1 MNRVGGILNHL
12 SHLTVNLII
21 ENINTA
27 KDVKSTCIYF
37 RIACWLKCRLV
48 DVLIEG
54 SFIWIFAVLSWFSIF
69 FFLICCGDLNFR
81 LKINRGWNKVGRS
94 FITNIL
100 SEVSWTRSIYLARVF
115 CFLLSNENFIIW
127 SSDHGVEEHVAHG
140 FFTGD
145 LMRNC
150 RYRPLTDD
158 TGPTNA
164 RAPICHAVNVFGRRH
179 SSKWLGNK

>member
-1 MNRVGGILNHL
+1 MNTVGGILNHL

-140 FFTGD
+140 FF
-145 LMRNC
+145 
-150 RYRPLTDD
+150 YW
-158 TGPTNA
+158 GPHEKLSLPTLD
-164 RAPICHAVNVFGRRH
+164 RRH
-179 SSKWLGNK
+179 WANKRSRANLSRGKCFRQTTFIKMTWK